1 MSMRYIIHVYCL
13 AETPIENLSCA
24 GRMKVNAAAICF
36 VARGELVCGRGDIA
50 GDVLIL

>member
-13 AETPIENLSCA
+13 AETHIENLSCA

-36 VARGELVCGRGDIA
+36 VARGDLVCGRGDIA